1 MLELVQVLVN
11 LGIAEADHLEDELV
25 AQVLSQLEKF

>member
-1 MLELVQVLVN
+1 MLELVQVLVS
-11 LGIAEADHLEDELV
+11 LGIAEADHLGDELV